1 MLIYI
6 CCVYFTSFRVVPCYV
21 CYVRVVRHLRS
32 VEFLECIQYVYMY
45 IYILSC
51 YTVMCN
57 ENMYIYTVTYNIAG
71 LKNYVSKLIHVINI
85 LFGLCF

>member
-1 MLIYI
+1 MLTYI